1 MTDAERPSIL
11 AGVRVLDFGHY
22 IAAPILT
29 RMMAD
34 MGAEIIKIE
43 LAPRG
48 DLSRVY
54 PYLKA
59 GQSGAFIQHNRGKY
73 SVCLDLKK
81 PEAVEIVRSLV
92 PQVDV
97 VIENFSPG
105 TLAKYGLGYDELKQL
120 NPRLIMCSIS
130 GYGQDGPYARRPGND
145 TVAQALSG
153 LMHLTGDPDGSP
165 TYVGIYIADENAGVH
180 GLAAVC
186 AALYYREKTGVG
198 QHIDLSLLECLFH
211 LHDTAIQFYVLSN
224 GELNPTRFGAH
235 HYAVAPCGIF
245 RARDG
250 YVVIAVLVHQWE
262 LFCRTIGKP
271 ELATDPRFATNDKRA
286 ENRFALVQILEEWL
300 YSFPS
305 RDEPLAILDNVRIL
319 SAPVLD
325 IAQVISHPQIK
336 ARGALQDV
344 PHPGLGPVALPK
356 SPFRFSQ
363 TAVAIRRRAPLLGEH
378 NESVLS
384 RYLGYSAEHIATLT
398 EHGVLIQEPLVKE
411 LRQRGEIPP
420 AGAALE

>member
-1 MTDAERPSIL
+1 VPPSGKSSIL
-11 AGVRVLDFGHY
+11 AGIRVLDFGHY

-48 DLSRVY
+48 DLTRVY

-59 GQSGAFIQHNRGKY
+59 GQSGAYIQHNRGKQ

-81 PEAVEIVRSLV
+81 PEALEIVQGLV
-92 PQVDV
+92 PQMDV

-105 TLAKYGLGYDELKQL
+105 TLPKYGLGYAELRKL

-145 TVAQALSG
+145 TVAQAMSG
-153 LMHLTGDPDGSP
+153 LMHLTGDPQGSP

-186 AALYYREKTGVG
+186 AALYYREKTGIG
-198 QHIDLSLLECLFH
+198 QHIDLSLVECLFH
-211 LHDTAIQFYVLSN
+211 LHDTAIQFYVLSD
-224 GELNPTRFGAH
+224 GALNPTRFGAH

-245 RARDG
+245 KARGG

-262 LFCRTIGKP
+262 LFAQVIGRP
-271 ELATDPRFATNDKRA
+271 ELATDPRFNTNERRA
-286 ENRFALVQILEEWL
+286 ENRFALVEIIETWL
-300 YSFPS
+300 QSFPTCE
-305 RDEPLAILDNVRIL
+305 EPLAILESVRIL

-325 IAQVISHPQIK
+325 IAQAINHPQLK
-336 ARGALQDV
+336 ARGAMQEV

-356 SPFRFSQ
+356 SPFRFSE
-363 TAVAIRRRAPLLGEH
+363 TTVEIRSRAPLLGEH
-378 NESVLS
+378 NERVLT
-384 RYLGYSAEHIATLT
+384 RYLSYSADKIAALT
-398 EHGVLIQEPLVKE
+398 QAGVLVQEPLVGE
-411 LRQRGEIPP
+411 LRQRGEIP
-420 AGAALE
+420 

>member
-1 MTDAERPSIL
+1 MPPSGKSSIL

-48 DLSRVY
+48 DLTRVY

-59 GQSGAFIQHNRGKY
+59 GQSGAYIQHNRGKQ

-81 PEAVEIVRSLV
+81 PEAIEIVRGLV
-92 PQVDV
+92 PQMDV

-105 TLAKYGLGYDELKQL
+105 TLPKYGLGYAELRKL

-145 TVAQALSG
+145 TVAQAMSG
-153 LMHLTGDPDGSP
+153 LMHLTGDPQGSP

-186 AALYYREKTGVG
+186 AALYYREKTGIG
-198 QHIDLSLLECLFH
+198 QHIDLSLVECLFH
-211 LHDTAIQFYVLSN
+211 LHDTAIQFYVLSE

-245 RARDG
+245 KARGG

-262 LFCRTIGKP
+262 LFAQVIGRP
-271 ELATDPRFATNDKRA
+271 ELATDPRFNTNERRA
-286 ENRFALVQILEEWL
+286 ENRFALVEIIETWL
-300 YSFPS
+300 QSFPTCE
-305 RDEPLAILDNVRIL
+305 EPLAILESARIL

-325 IAQVISHPQIK
+325 IAQAINHPQLK
-336 ARGALQDV
+336 ARGAMQEV

-356 SPFRFSQ
+356 SPFRFSE
-363 TAVAIRRRAPLLGEH
+363 TTVEIRSRAPLLGEH
-378 NESVLS
+378 NERVLT
-384 RYLGYSAEHIATLT
+384 RYLSYSADKIAALT
-398 EHGVLIQEPLVKE
+398 RAGVLVQEPLVGE
-411 LRQRGEIPP
+411 LRQRGEIP
-420 AGAALE
+420 

>member
-1 MTDAERPSIL
+1 VAAAKPSIL
-11 AGVRVLDFGHY
+11 SGIRVLDFGHY

-48 DLSRVY
+48 DLSRLY
-54 PYLKA
+54 PYFQA
-59 GQSGAFIQHNRGKY
+59 GQSGGCIQHNRGKQ

-81 PEAVEIVRSLV
+81 PEALEIVKGLV

-105 TLAKYGLGYDELKQL
+105 TLAKYGLGYNELQKL
-120 NPRLIMCSIS
+120 NSRLIMCSIS
-130 GYGQDGPYARRPGND
+130 GYGQDGPYAQRPGND
-145 TVAQALSG
+145 TVAQAMSG
-153 LMHLTGDPDGSP
+153 LMHLTGDPQGSP

-180 GLAAVC
+180 GLAAMC
-186 AALYYREKTGVG
+186 AALYYREKTGIG
-198 QHIDLSLLECLFH
+198 QHIDLSLIECLFH

-235 HYAVAPCGIF
+235 HYAIAPCGIF
-245 RARDG
+245 KARDG

-262 LFCRTIGKP
+262 TFTRAIGKP
-271 ELATDPRFATNDKRA
+271 ELASDPRFAKGNARV
-286 ENRFALVQILEEWL
+286 ENRFALVKIIEEWL
-300 YSFPS
+300 QSFLA
-305 RDEPLAILDNVRIL
+305 RDEPLAILADVRIL

-325 IAQVISHPQIK
+325 IAQAINHPQMK
-336 ARGALQDV
+336 ARGTMQEV
-344 PHPGLGPVALPK
+344 PHPGIGPVALPK
-356 SPFRFSQ
+356 SPFRFSE
-363 TAVAIRRRAPLLGEH
+363 TTVEIRRRAPLLGEH

-384 RYLGYSAEHIATLT
+384 QYLGYSMEKIAALT
-398 EHGVLIQEPLVKE
+398 QGGALVQESLVGE
-411 LRQRGEIPP
+411 LRQRGEIP
-420 AGAALE
+420 

>member
-1 MTDAERPSIL
+1 MPPSGKSSIL
-11 AGVRVLDFGHY
+11 AGIRVLDFGHY

-48 DLSRVY
+48 DLTRVY

-59 GQSGAFIQHNRGKY
+59 GQSGAYIQHNRGKQ

-81 PEAVEIVRSLV
+81 PEAIEIVRGLV
-92 PQVDV
+92 PQMDV

-105 TLAKYGLGYDELKQL
+105 TLPKYGLGYAELRKL

-145 TVAQALSG
+145 TVAQAMSG
-153 LMHLTGDPDGSP
+153 LMHLTGDPQGSP

-186 AALYYREKTGVG
+186 AALYYREKTGIG
-198 QHIDLSLLECLFH
+198 QHIDLSLVECLFH
-211 LHDTAIQFYVLSN
+211 LHDTAIQFYVLSE

-245 RARDG
+245 KARGG

-262 LFCRTIGKP
+262 LFAQVIGRP
-271 ELATDPRFATNDKRA
+271 ELATDPRFNTNERRA
-286 ENRFALVQILEEWL
+286 ENRFALVEIIETWL
-300 YSFPS
+300 QSFPTCE
-305 RDEPLAILDNVRIL
+305 EPLAILESARIL

-325 IAQVISHPQIK
+325 IAQAINHPQLK
-336 ARGALQDV
+336 ARGAMQEV

-356 SPFRFSQ
+356 SPFRFSE
-363 TAVAIRRRAPLLGEH
+363 TTVEIRSRAPLLGEH
-378 NESVLS
+378 NERVLT
-384 RYLGYSAEHIATLT
+384 RYLSYSADKIAALT
-398 EHGVLIQEPLVKE
+398 RAGVLVQEPLVGE
-411 LRQRGEIPP
+411 LRQRGEIP
-420 AGAALE
+420 

>member
-1 MTDAERPSIL
+1 VPPSGKSSIL

-48 DLSRVY
+48 DLTRVY

-59 GQSGAFIQHNRGKY
+59 GQSGAYIQHNRGKQ

-81 PEAVEIVRSLV
+81 PEAIEIVRGLV
-92 PQVDV
+92 PQMDV

-105 TLAKYGLGYDELKQL
+105 TLPKYGLGYAELRKL

-145 TVAQALSG
+145 TVAQAMSG
-153 LMHLTGDPDGSP
+153 LMHLTGDPQGSP

-186 AALYYREKTGVG
+186 AALYYREKTGIG
-198 QHIDLSLLECLFH
+198 QHIDLSLVECLFH
-211 LHDTAIQFYVLSN
+211 LHDTAIQFYVLSE

-245 RARDG
+245 KARGG

-262 LFCRTIGKP
+262 LFAQVIGRP
-271 ELATDPRFATNDKRA
+271 ELATDPRFNTNERRA
-286 ENRFALVQILEEWL
+286 ENRFALVEIIETWL
-300 YSFPS
+300 QSFPTCE
-305 RDEPLAILDNVRIL
+305 EPLAILESARIL

-325 IAQVISHPQIK
+325 IAQAINHPQLK
-336 ARGALQDV
+336 ARGAMQEV

-356 SPFRFSQ
+356 SPFRFSE
-363 TAVAIRRRAPLLGEH
+363 TTVEIRSRAPLLGEH
-378 NESVLS
+378 NERVLT
-384 RYLGYSAEHIATLT
+384 RYLSYSADKIAALT
-398 EHGVLIQEPLVKE
+398 RAGVLVQEPLVGE
-411 LRQRGEIPP
+411 LRQRGEIP
-420 AGAALE
+420 

>member
-1 MTDAERPSIL
+1 MPPSGKSSIL
-11 AGVRVLDFGHY
+11 AGIRVLDFGHY

-34 MGAEIIKIE
+34 MDAEIIKIE

-48 DLSRVY
+48 DLTRVY

-59 GQSGAFIQHNRGKY
+59 GQSGAYIQHNRGKQ

-81 PEAVEIVRSLV
+81 PEAIEIVRGLV
-92 PQVDV
+92 PQMDV

-105 TLAKYGLGYDELKQL
+105 TLPKYGLGYAELRKL

-130 GYGQDGPYARRPGND
+130 GYGQDGPYAPRPGND
-145 TVAQALSG
+145 TVAQAMSG
-153 LMHLTGDPDGSP
+153 LMHLTGDPQGSP

-186 AALYYREKTGVG
+186 AALYYREKTGIG
-198 QHIDLSLLECLFH
+198 QHIDLSLVECLFH
-211 LHDTAIQFYVLSN
+211 LHDTAIQFYVLSE

-245 RARDG
+245 KARGG

-262 LFCRTIGKP
+262 LFAQVIGRP
-271 ELATDPRFATNDKRA
+271 ELATDPRFNTNERRA
-286 ENRFALVQILEEWL
+286 ENRFALVEIIETWL
-300 YSFPS
+300 QSFPTCE
-305 RDEPLAILDNVRIL
+305 EPLAILESARIL

-325 IAQVISHPQIK
+325 IAQAINHPQLK
-336 ARGALQDV
+336 ARGAMQEV

-356 SPFRFSQ
+356 SPFRFSE
-363 TAVAIRRRAPLLGEH
+363 TTVEIRSRAPLLGEH
-378 NESVLS
+378 NERVLT
-384 RYLGYSAEHIATLT
+384 RYLSYSADKIAALT
-398 EHGVLIQEPLVKE
+398 RAGVLVQEPLVGE
-411 LRQRGEIPP
+411 LRQRGEIP
-420 AGAALE
+420 

>member
-1 MTDAERPSIL
+1 VPPSGKSSIL
-11 AGVRVLDFGHY
+11 AGIRVLDFGHY

-48 DLSRVY
+48 DLTRVY

-59 GQSGAFIQHNRGKY
+59 GQSGAYIQHNRGKQ

-81 PEAVEIVRSLV
+81 PEALEIVRGLV
-92 PQVDV
+92 PQMDV

-105 TLAKYGLGYDELKQL
+105 TLPKYGLGYAELRKL

-145 TVAQALSG
+145 TVAQAMSG
-153 LMHLTGDPDGSP
+153 LMHLTGDPQGSP

-186 AALYYREKTGVG
+186 AALYYREKTGIG
-198 QHIDLSLLECLFH
+198 QHIDLSLVECLFH
-211 LHDTAIQFYVLSN
+211 LHDTAIQFYVLSE

-245 RARDG
+245 KARGG

-262 LFCRTIGKP
+262 LFAQVIGRP
-271 ELATDPRFATNDKRA
+271 ELATDPRFNTNERRA
-286 ENRFALVQILEEWL
+286 ENRFALVEIIETWL
-300 YSFPS
+300 QSFPTCE
-305 RDEPLAILDNVRIL
+305 EPLAILESARIL

-325 IAQVISHPQIK
+325 IAQAINHPQLK
-336 ARGALQDV
+336 ARGAMQEV

-356 SPFRFSQ
+356 SPFRFSE
-363 TAVAIRRRAPLLGEH
+363 TTVEIRSRAPLLGEH
-378 NESVLS
+378 NERVLT
-384 RYLGYSAEHIATLT
+384 RYLSYSADKIAALT
-398 EHGVLIQEPLVKE
+398 QAGVLVQEPLVGE
-411 LRQRGEIPP
+411 LRQRGEIP
-420 AGAALE
+420 

>member
-1 MTDAERPSIL
+1 MPPSGKSSIL

-34 MGAEIIKIE
+34 MDAEIIKIE

-48 DLSRVY
+48 DLTRVY

-59 GQSGAFIQHNRGKY
+59 GQSGAYIQHNRGKQ

-81 PEAVEIVRSLV
+81 PEAIEIVRGLV
-92 PQVDV
+92 PQMDV

-105 TLAKYGLGYDELKQL
+105 TLPKYGLGYAELRKL

-145 TVAQALSG
+145 TVAQAMSG
-153 LMHLTGDPDGSP
+153 LMHLTGDPQGSP

-186 AALYYREKTGVG
+186 AALYYREKTGIG
-198 QHIDLSLLECLFH
+198 QHIDLSLVECLFH
-211 LHDTAIQFYVLSN
+211 LHDTAIQFYVLSE
-224 GELNPTRFGAH
+224 GELKPTRFGAH

-245 RARDG
+245 KARGG

-262 LFCRTIGKP
+262 LFAQVIGRP
-271 ELATDPRFATNDKRA
+271 ELATDPRFNTNERRA
-286 ENRFALVQILEEWL
+286 ENRFALVEIIEAWL
-300 YSFPS
+300 QSFPTCE
-305 RDEPLAILDNVRIL
+305 EPLAILESARIL

-325 IAQVISHPQIK
+325 IAQAINHPQLK
-336 ARGALQDV
+336 ARGAMQEV

-356 SPFRFSQ
+356 SPFRFSE
-363 TAVAIRRRAPLLGEH
+363 TTVEIRSRAPLLGEH
-378 NESVLS
+378 NERVLT
-384 RYLGYSAEHIATLT
+384 RYLSYSADKIAALT
-398 EHGVLIQEPLVKE
+398 QAGVLVQEPLVGE
-411 LRQRGEIPP
+411 LRQRGEIP
-420 AGAALE
+420 

>member
-1 MTDAERPSIL
+1 VPPSGKSSIL

-34 MGAEIIKIE
+34 MDAEIIKIE

-48 DLSRVY
+48 DLTRVY

-59 GQSGAFIQHNRGKY
+59 GQSGAYIQHNRGKQ

-81 PEAVEIVRSLV
+81 PEAIEIVRGLV
-92 PQVDV
+92 PQMDV

-105 TLAKYGLGYDELKQL
+105 TLPKYGLGYAELRKL

-145 TVAQALSG
+145 TVAQAMSG
-153 LMHLTGDPDGSP
+153 LMHLTGDPQGSP

-186 AALYYREKTGVG
+186 AALYYREKTGIG
-198 QHIDLSLLECLFH
+198 QHIDLSLVECLFH
-211 LHDTAIQFYVLSN
+211 LHDTAIQFYVLSE

-245 RARDG
+245 KARGG

-262 LFCRTIGKP
+262 LFAQVIGRP
-271 ELATDPRFATNDKRA
+271 ELATDPRFNTNERRA
-286 ENRFALVQILEEWL
+286 ENRFALVEIIETWL
-300 YSFPS
+300 QSFPTCE
-305 RDEPLAILDNVRIL
+305 EPLAILESARIL

-325 IAQVISHPQIK
+325 IAQAINHPQLK
-336 ARGALQDV
+336 ARGAMQEV

-356 SPFRFSQ
+356 SPFRFSE
-363 TAVAIRRRAPLLGEH
+363 TTVEIRSRAPLLGEH
-378 NESVLS
+378 NERVLT
-384 RYLGYSAEHIATLT
+384 RYLSYSADKIAALT
-398 EHGVLIQEPLVKE
+398 QAGVLVQEPLVGE
-411 LRQRGEIPP
+411 LRQRGEIP
-420 AGAALE
+420 

>member
-1 MTDAERPSIL
+1 MPPSGKSSIL
-11 AGVRVLDFGHY
+11 AGIRVLDFGHY

-48 DLSRVY
+48 DLTRVY

-59 GQSGAFIQHNRGKY
+59 GQSGAYIQHNRGKQ

-81 PEAVEIVRSLV
+81 PEAIEIVRGLV
-92 PQVDV
+92 PQMDV

-105 TLAKYGLGYDELKQL
+105 TLPKYGLGYAELRKL

-145 TVAQALSG
+145 TVAQAMSG
-153 LMHLTGDPDGSP
+153 LMHLTGDPQGSP

-186 AALYYREKTGVG
+186 AALYYREKTGIG
-198 QHIDLSLLECLFH
+198 QHIDLSLVECLFH
-211 LHDTAIQFYVLSN
+211 LHDTAIQFYVLSE

-245 RARDG
+245 KARGG

-262 LFCRTIGKP
+262 LFAQVIGRP
-271 ELATDPRFATNDKRA
+271 ELATDPRFNTNERRA
-286 ENRFALVQILEEWL
+286 ENRFALVEIIETWL
-300 YSFPS
+300 QSFPTCE
-305 RDEPLAILDNVRIL
+305 EPLAILESARIL

-325 IAQVISHPQIK
+325 IAQAINHPQLK
-336 ARGALQDV
+336 ARGAMQEV

-356 SPFRFSQ
+356 SPFRFSE
-363 TAVAIRRRAPLLGEH
+363 TTVEIRSRAPLLGEH
-378 NESVLS
+378 NERVLT
-384 RYLGYSAEHIATLT
+384 RYLSYSADKIAALT
-398 EHGVLIQEPLVKE
+398 QAGVLVQEPLVGE
-411 LRQRGEIPP
+411 LRQRGEIP
-420 AGAALE
+420 

>member
-1 MTDAERPSIL
+1 MPPSGKSSIL

-34 MGAEIIKIE
+34 MDAEIIKIE

-48 DLSRVY
+48 DLTRVY

-59 GQSGAFIQHNRGKY
+59 GQSGAYIQHNRGKQ

-81 PEAVEIVRSLV
+81 PEAIEIVRGLV
-92 PQVDV
+92 PQMDV

-105 TLAKYGLGYDELKQL
+105 TLPKYGLGYAELRKL

-145 TVAQALSG
+145 TVAQAMSG
-153 LMHLTGDPDGSP
+153 LMHLTGDPQGSP

-186 AALYYREKTGVG
+186 AALYYREKTGIG
-198 QHIDLSLLECLFH
+198 QHIDLSLVECLFH
-211 LHDTAIQFYVLSN
+211 LHDTAIQFYVLSE
-224 GELNPTRFGAH
+224 GALNPTRFGAH

-245 RARDG
+245 KARGG

-262 LFCRTIGKP
+262 LFTQVIGRP
-271 ELATDPRFATNDKRA
+271 ELATDPRFNTNERRA
-286 ENRFALVQILEEWL
+286 ENRFALVEIIETWL
-300 YSFPS
+300 QSFS
-305 RDEPLAILDNVRIL
+305 GCEEPLAILESARIL

-325 IAQVISHPQIK
+325 IAQAINHPQLK
-336 ARGALQDV
+336 ARGAMQEV

-356 SPFRFSQ
+356 SPFRFSE
-363 TAVAIRRRAPLLGEH
+363 TTVEIRSRAPLLGEH
-378 NESVLS
+378 NERVLT
-384 RYLGYSAEHIATLT
+384 RYLRYSADKIAALT
-398 EHGVLIQEPLVKE
+398 QAGVLVQEPLVGE
-411 LRQRGEIPP
+411 LRQRGEIP
-420 AGAALE
+420 

>member
-1 MTDAERPSIL
+1 MPPSGKSSIL

-34 MGAEIIKIE
+34 MDAEIIKIE

-48 DLSRVY
+48 DLTRVY

-59 GQSGAFIQHNRGKY
+59 GQSGAYIQHNRGKQ

-81 PEAVEIVRSLV
+81 PEAIEIVRGLV
-92 PQVDV
+92 PQMDV

-105 TLAKYGLGYDELKQL
+105 TLPKYGLGYAELRKL

-145 TVAQALSG
+145 TVAQAMSG
-153 LMHLTGDPDGSP
+153 LMHLTGDPQGSP

-186 AALYYREKTGVG
+186 AALYYREKTGIG
-198 QHIDLSLLECLFH
+198 QHIDLSLVECLFH
-211 LHDTAIQFYVLSN
+211 LHDTAIQFYVLSE
-224 GELNPTRFGAH
+224 GKLNPTRFGAH

-245 RARDG
+245 KARGG

-262 LFCRTIGKP
+262 LFAQVIGRP
-271 ELATDPRFATNDKRA
+271 ELATDPRFNTNERRA
-286 ENRFALVQILEEWL
+286 ENRFALVEIIETWL
-300 YSFPS
+300 QSFPTCE
-305 RDEPLAILDNVRIL
+305 EPLAILESARIL

-325 IAQVISHPQIK
+325 IAQAINHPQLK
-336 ARGALQDV
+336 ARGAMQEV

-356 SPFRFSQ
+356 SPFRFSE
-363 TAVAIRRRAPLLGEH
+363 TTVEIRSRAPLLGEH
-378 NESVLS
+378 NERVLT
-384 RYLGYSAEHIATLT
+384 RYLSYSADKIAALT
-398 EHGVLIQEPLVKE
+398 QAGVLVQEPLVGE
-411 LRQRGEIPP
+411 LRQRGEIP
-420 AGAALE
+420 

>member
-1 MTDAERPSIL
+1 MPPSGKSSIL

-48 DLSRVY
+48 DLTRVY

-59 GQSGAFIQHNRGKY
+59 GQSGAYIQHNRGKQ

-81 PEAVEIVRSLV
+81 PEAIEIVRGLV
-92 PQVDV
+92 PQMDV

-105 TLAKYGLGYDELKQL
+105 TLPKYGLGYAELRKL

-145 TVAQALSG
+145 TVAQAMSG
-153 LMHLTGDPDGSP
+153 LMHLTGDPQGSP

-186 AALYYREKTGVG
+186 AALYYREKTGIG
-198 QHIDLSLLECLFH
+198 QHIDLSLVECLFH
-211 LHDTAIQFYVLSN
+211 LHDTAIQFYVLSD

-245 RARDG
+245 KARGG

-262 LFCRTIGKP
+262 LFAQVIGRP
-271 ELATDPRFATNDKRA
+271 ELATDPRFNTNERRA
-286 ENRFALVQILEEWL
+286 ENRFALVEIIETWL
-300 YSFPS
+300 QSFPTCE
-305 RDEPLAILDNVRIL
+305 EPLAILESARIL

-325 IAQVISHPQIK
+325 IAQAINHPQLK
-336 ARGALQDV
+336 ARGAMQEV

-356 SPFRFSQ
+356 SPFRFSE
-363 TAVAIRRRAPLLGEH
+363 TTVEIRSRAPLLGEH
-378 NESVLS
+378 NERVLT
-384 RYLGYSAEHIATLT
+384 RYLSYSADKIAALT
-398 EHGVLIQEPLVKE
+398 QAGVLVQEPLVGE
-411 LRQRGEIPP
+411 LRQRGEIP
-420 AGAALE
+420 